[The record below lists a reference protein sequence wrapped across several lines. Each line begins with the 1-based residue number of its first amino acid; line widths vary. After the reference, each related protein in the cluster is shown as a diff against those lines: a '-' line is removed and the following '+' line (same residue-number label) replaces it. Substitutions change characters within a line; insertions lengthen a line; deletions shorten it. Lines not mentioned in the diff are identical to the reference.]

1 MSVCSRHGLDKAFKW
16 VYSGM
21 DCLNHSVI
29 RPTLRPTL
37 CYSAVHSTSTSCLC
51 YSGIFHSYWK
61 KSLKNQMQR
70 KWKQN
75 TTILKKEFTLE
86 LHRVLHL
93 VMIIFTFVSGFRLFL
108 FGLFFSPSSDTK
120 LSCGLVTLRWTCQ
133 WTESKTPLIRE
144 WAIPQSVLTEM
155 LLWLLLTLEGI
166 TACWIC
172 ASLTVV

>member
-61 KSLKNQMQR
+61 KISQESNAKKVKAKHN
-70 KWKQN
+70 N
-75 TTILKKEFTLE
+75 SKKEFTLE

-108 FGLFFSPSSDTK
+108 CGLFFSPSSDTK

-144 WAIPQSVLTEM
+144 WAIPQSVLTE
-155 LLWLLLTLEGI
+155 LKLEGI